1 MFRTVP
7 LHCVPF
13 KVFILSLM
21 CYPHVQYKATAS
33 LHSPGRP
40 FPSPALPSIPLPL
53 NPFLSSLSSVH
64 LPSSPF
70 SSIPLSLT
78 PFLSS
83 ITASLSLCSSP
94 FFSFSSPASPY
105 LSLTPLSFPYSF
117 PISLFLSLL
126 PLLSPASLYISL
138 LPSLPPLTVSH
149 FSPPPSLPSLPLQ
162 SSTLS
167 PLLSFP
173 LPMSPYPQYI
183 FPFISLPDLT

>member
-53 NPFLSSLSSVH
+53 NPFLSSPSSVH

-83 ITASLSLCSSP
+83 ITASLSLPSSP
-94 FFSFSSPASPY
+94 SLPQHP
-105 LSLTPLSFPYSF
+105 LISLTPLSFPYSF

-138 LPSLPPLTVSH
+138 LSLPPLTVSH
-149 FSPPPSLPSLPLQ
+149 SSPAPSLPSLPLQ